1 MAATLRRTGLL
12 CLGLASALFLNRGS
26 VIAGAAAAAGPVHL
40 VHDFFPGEFEG
51 DRPLPQLTR
60 LGETLFF
67 VAAELEAGQTVWR
80 TDGTAAGSHRV
91 PIAGASGLLDEPKI
105 IGTVGG
111 RIFWSARS
119 AADPERRVLLA
130 AGESGDA
137 AVLTTCLAAAKP
149 LGQRLF
155 FLSCNAGEH
164 GIWSTDGT
172 AAGTGPVPSLAG
184 QSDGAERLETLA
196 SQWLVFSK
204 GSALLAWDV
213 ARDRVLRLLEGREIG
228 TIQPTG
234 ETLFIITGDKNA
246 LRQRLWASR
255 LDAPR
260 ALQLHA
266 AADIRVAGWRDGRLY
281 FGPLANPGD
290 SSVRLWSTDGT
301 RAGTRPYTG
310 LQPDAFGFLAGQLG
324 AIGSTTLVPMPGY
337 YSGGLLAADETKREV
352 REIVSACKG
361 KYPCLASSLSAVTVI
376 GGQAF
381 EAINHRL
388 VRTDGTAE
396 GSVFGSG
403 LVQVDAA
410 SLGAVEGHLLLGA
423 IRQGVQQLWETDGT
437 ATGTRALSDGTRD
450 RPFRVQGP
458 PISYNGA
465 LFVAAD
471 RKPVGQQLWRIA
483 GGRAEPVTDLRHLA
497 TGVSPFQALAV
508 GGRTLLVGAESY
520 GWKSVAEDGSV
531 ESITDYDDI
540 CSQAFDPCPTPTI
553 TVGRRRVFA
562 GSDGALWSTDGTAAG
577 TARVNAPN
585 GGAAL
590 EPIALGRLGDGAL
603 VLTRSGGLWSSDGSP
618 EDGSRFIA
626 QLPFNP
632 NHPER
637 FQPIFAPIALGASTF
652 LFRRAPGPGGPGTA
666 VLEVWRTDGTAAG
679 TLRLASTPFLDSY
692 SSELSPVVEGG
703 RLFFRFGGTLWTSD
717 GSVAGTHPLSAQL
730 PGGTF
735 ALAAGSGTLY
745 AGAGYQDADEEH
757 ETLWAIDPATLTASL
772 LGTFP
777 QVSSG
782 AVGAN
787 LGSVLGDTLFFGVN
801 DPQGQT
807 PEKVWLTEGTAA
819 STRPLPDPLSSLT
832 AASFFTLG
840 DRRYFAACE
849 AEHGCELWSA
859 DRLGETP
866 QLVADLWP
874 GSRGSD
880 PEILA
885 ADGKSLL
892 FAATEPATGRE
903 LWKLD
908 LTAALAE
915 TALNRPPLPLLA
927 QRLHRVHARGR
938 PGGQQAGRRAQRAA
952 DQGCPLATHASMA
965 IH

>member
-1 MAATLRRTGLL
+1 MAATLRRAVLPGI
-12 CLGLASALFLNRGS
+12 GLASALFLNWGS
-26 VIAGAAAAAGPVHL
+26 VIAGAAAPASPVHL
-40 VHDFFPGEFEG
+40 VHDFFPGEFAG
-51 DRPLPQLTR
+51 DRPLPQLTQ

-67 VAAELEAGQTVWR
+67 IAAELEAGQTVWR
-80 TDGTAAGSHRV
+80 TDGTPAGSRRV
-91 PIAGASGLLDEPKI
+91 PIAGASGLLDDAKI
-105 IGTVGG
+105 IGTAGG
-111 RIFWSARS
+111 RIFWTARS
-119 AADPERRVLLA
+119 AADPEHQVLLA

-137 AVLTTCLAAAKP
+137 AILTACLASAKP

-155 FLSCNAGEH
+155 FLSCNASEH

-172 AAGTGPVPSLAG
+172 VAGTGPVPGLSG
-184 QSDGAERLETLA
+184 QSDGAGSLDTLA
-196 SQWLVFSK
+196 GQWLVFSK

-213 ARDRVLRLLEGREIG
+213 ARDRVLRLLEGREIAS
-228 TIQPTG
+228 IQPTG

-260 ALQLHA
+260 ASQLHA
-266 AADIRVAGWRDGRLY
+266 AVEIRVAGWRDGRLY
-281 FGPLANPGD
+281 FGPLADPVD

-301 RAGTRPYTG
+301 REGTRPYTG
-310 LQPDAFGFLAGQLG
+310 LRPDVFGFLAGQLG
-324 AIGSTTLVPMPGY
+324 AIGSTTLIPMPGY

-361 KYPCLASSLSAVTVI
+361 KYSCLGSSMSDVTLV

-381 EAINHRL
+381 EEINHRI

-403 LVQVDAA
+403 LVRVDAA

-423 IRQGVQQLWETDGT
+423 MRQGVQQLWETDGT
-437 ATGTRALSDGTRD
+437 AAGTKALSDGTRD

-483 GGRAEPVTDLRHLA
+483 GGRTEPVTELRHLA
-497 TGVSPFQALAV
+497 AGISPFRAQTA
-508 GGRTLLVGAESY
+508 GDRILLSGSESY

-531 ESITDYDDI
+531 EQIPDYNDV
-540 CSQAFDPCPTPTI
+540 CSQAFDPCPMPTI
-553 TVGRRRVFA
+553 AVGRRRVFEGFDA
-562 GSDGALWSTDGTAAG
+562 ALWSTDGTAAG
-577 TARVNAPN
+577 TARVNAPS

-637 FQPIFAPIALGASTF
+637 FQPVFAPVALGASTV
-652 LFRRAPGPGGPGTA
+652 LFRRAPGPGGPGTV

-692 SSELSPVVEGG
+692 SSELSPAVVGG

-717 GSVAGTHPLSAQL
+717 GSAAGTRPLPAQL

-757 ETLWAIDPATLTASL
+757 ETLWAIDPATLTATL
-772 LGTFP
+772 LGTFG
-777 QVSSG
+777 QVSDG
-782 AVGAN
+782 GVGAN
-787 LGSVLGDTLFFGVN
+787 LGSVLEDTLFFAVR
-801 DPQGQT
+801 DPQGQA

-832 AASFFTLG
+832 AAAFFTAG

-849 AEHGCELWSA
+849 AGHGCELWSA
-859 DRLGETP
+859 DRLGESP
-866 QLVADLWP
+866 QRVADLWP
-874 GSRGSD
+874 GPRGSD
-880 PEILA
+880 PEILT

-903 LWKLD
+903 LWRLD
-908 LTAALAE
+908 LPAASPPSAARALDPSKRLAS
-915 TALNRPPLPLLA
+915 P
-927 QRLHRVHARGR
+927 RVSPDREPARKRSGPR
-938 PGGQQAGRRAQRAA
+938 HHQK
-952 DQGCPLATHASMA
+952 S
-965 IH
+965 

>member
-1 MAATLRRTGLL
+1 MAATLRRAGLL
-12 CLGLASALFLNRGS
+12 CIGLASALFLNRGS
-26 VIAGAAAAAGPVHL
+26 VIAGAVPAGPVHL
-40 VHDFFPGEFEG
+40 VHDFFPGEFAG

-67 VAAELEAGQTVWR
+67 VATEFEAGQTVWR

-91 PIAGASGLLDEPKI
+91 PIAGASGLLDDAKI
-105 IGTVGG
+105 ISAVGG
-111 RIFWSARS
+111 RIFWSARP
-119 AADPERRVLLA
+119 AADPERRALLA

-137 AVLTTCLAAAKP
+137 AVLTPCLAAAKP

-172 AAGTGPVPSLAG
+172 AAGTGPVPGLAG
-184 QSDGAERLETLA
+184 QSDGAGSLDTLA
-196 SQWLVFSK
+196 GQWLVFSR
-204 GSALLAWDV
+204 GSALLAWDM

-260 ALQLHA
+260 ALQLYA
-266 AADIRVAGWRDGRLY
+266 AAEIRVAGWRDGRLY
-281 FGPLANPGD
+281 FGPLADSVD

-310 LQPDAFGFLAGQLG
+310 LRPDAFGFLAGQLG

-361 KYPCLASSLSAVTVI
+361 KYPCLASSMSEVTLI

-381 EAINHRL
+381 EEINHRL

-403 LVQVDAA
+403 LVRVDAS

-437 ATGTRALSDGTRD
+437 ATGTKALSDGTRD

-483 GGRAEPVTDLRHLA
+483 GGRTEPVTDLRHLA
-497 TGVSPFQALAV
+497 TGVSPFQALTV

-520 GWKSVAEDGSV
+520 GWNSVAEDGSV
-531 ESITDYDDI
+531 ESITDYYDV
-540 CSQAFDPCPTPTI
+540 CAQAFDPCPTPTI
-553 TVGRRRVFA
+553 AVGRRRVFSK
-562 GSDGALWSTDGTAAG
+562 GFESGLWTTDGTAAG
-577 TARVNAPN
+577 TVPVTVPE
-585 GGAAL
+585 GGILEPAAL
-590 EPIALGRLGDGAL
+590 GPLGEGAL

-618 EDGSRFIA
+618 EGGSRFIA

-637 FQPIFAPIALGASTF
+637 FQPVFAPVALGASTF

-666 VLEVWRTDGTAAG
+666 VLEIWRTDGTAAG
-679 TLRLASTPFLDSY
+679 TLRLASTPFLDTY
-692 SSELSPVVEGG
+692 SSELSPAVVGG

-717 GSVAGTHPLSAQL
+717 GSVEGTHPLPAQL

-757 ETLWAIDPATLTASL
+757 ETLWAIDPATLAASL

-777 QVSSG
+777 RVSDG
-782 AVGAN
+782 GVGAN
-787 LGSVLGDTLFFGVN
+787 LGSVLGDTLFFGVG
-801 DPQGQT
+801 DPQGET

-832 AASFFTLG
+832 AAAFFTLG

-859 DRLGETP
+859 GRLGETL

-892 FAATEPATGRE
+892 FAAIEPATGRE

-908 LTAALAE
+908 VAAAWASGTARALDSPK
-915 TALNRPPLPLLA
+915 RLA
-927 QRLHRVHARGR
+927 SPHYESTRKRSGPRKRL
-938 PGGQQAGRRAQRAA
+938 
-952 DQGCPLATHASMA
+952 
-965 IH
+965 